1 MEAEAVGASVAE
13 WDCAEGPTTQSG
25 LSRPT
30 LPRGLTE
37 ASEEGEGR
45 VQGCSAERAGHPA
58 VL

>member
-1 MEAEAVGASVAE
+1 MGARVAG
-13 WDCAEGPTTQSG
+13 WDCAEGLTTQSG

-45 VQGCSAERAGHPA
+45 VQGCSAE
-58 VL
+58 